1 MTYYEAIK
9 GMSEEG
15 LARFIMGL
23 ETGINTIP
31 KKYSCNEINC
41 FNCKERLIC
50 YKDYLNSEVVD
61 YRK

>member
-9 GMSEEG
+9 GMNEEG

-23 ETGINTIP
+23 ETGMNTIP
-31 KKYSCNEINC
+31 KKYSCNETNC
-41 FNCKERLIC
+41 FNCKERLSC
-50 YKDYLNSEVVD
+50 YKDYLSSEVVD